1 MIRVIAFPGMTNL
14 GLFAADAHGFFA
26 DRRMDVRIEFTPNS
40 DHLRDRLADGTYDVA
55 HAAVDNAVAM
65 VELAGADAVIVQG
78 GERSLNELFV
88 QPEIG
93 AVAELRGRQVL
104 VDAPNTAYALQLK
117 KILKLRGLVPGRD
130 YELVP
135 IGNTPQRWEAMRDNK
150 RYAGTMLGPP
160 FSVLAR
166 RHGLRSLGLA
176 VKFIGPYQGT
186 GVFTLRSWAEAH
198 ASELVRYLAAVIEGI
213 RWTLTPA
220 HRAAAEALLAR
231 RLKLPADVV
240 TAALAAAADPASG
253 LTPDSHFD
261 LDGFKNVLALRAEI
275 EGQWNGAPPAP
286 HRYYDLTYYERAL
299 AALG

>member
-26 DRRMDVRIEFTPNS
+26 NRRIDVTIEFTPNS
-40 DHLRDRLADGTYDVA
+40 GHLRGRLADGTYDVA

-117 KILKLRGLVPGRD
+117 KILKLHGLVPGRD

-135 IGNTPQRWEAMRDNK
+135 IGSTPQRWEAMRKDK

-186 GVFTLRSWAEAH
+186 GVFTLRAWANAH
-198 ASELVRYLAAVIEGI
+198 ASELVRYLAAMIEGI

-220 HRAAAEALLAR
+220 HRAAAEALLAQ
-231 RLKLPADVV
+231 RLELPADVA
-240 TAALAAAADPASG
+240 TAALAAAADPATG
-253 LTPDSHFD
+253 LTPDARFD

>member
-26 DRRMDVRIEFTPNS
+26 HRRVDVTIEFTPNS

-78 GERSLNELFV
+78 GERSLNELFG

-117 KILKLRGLVPGRD
+117 KILKLHGLVPGRD

-198 ASELVRYLAAVIEGI
+198 AGELVRYLAAVIEGI
-213 RWTLTPA
+213 RWALTQG
-220 HRAAAEALLAR
+220 HRAAAETLLAR
-231 RLKLPADVV
+231 RLELPADVA
-240 TAALAAAADPASG
+240 TAALAAAADPANG
-253 LTPDSHFD
+253 LTSDARFD